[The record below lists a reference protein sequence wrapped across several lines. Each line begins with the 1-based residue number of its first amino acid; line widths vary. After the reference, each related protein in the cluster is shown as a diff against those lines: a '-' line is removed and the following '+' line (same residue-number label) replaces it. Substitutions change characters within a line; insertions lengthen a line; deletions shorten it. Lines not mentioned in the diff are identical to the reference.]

1 MKTIFLDFGNVI
13 GFFDHG
19 RALKH
24 FARYTDVPHTELE
37 TMLYGGTLGDD
48 YDSGRITTHQYLEHV
63 KKLANFRCTDEE
75 FLTAYTD
82 IFWPNPDVCE
92 LVPVLAKKYRLV
104 LASNT
109 NDAHYQQFTK
119 MFAPVLSHLQHLV
132 ASHVVGARKPRPEFY
147 QRAQEWAHAEPHE
160 CVFVDDL
167 PKNIA
172 AAVAHGWTGVL
183 YQSGD
188 RLADKLRAAGVP
200 IE

>member
-19 RALKH
+19 RAMKH
-24 FARYTDVPHTELE
+24 FARYTDTPHAELE
-37 TMLYGGTLGDD
+37 KLLYGGELGDA
-48 YDSGRITTHQYLEHV
+48 YDSGRITTQQYLARV
-63 KKLANFRCTDEE
+63 KELAHFRCTDDE
-75 FLTAYTD
+75 FLAAYTD

-92 LVPVLAKKYRLV
+92 LVPTLAKKYRLV

-109 NDAHYQQFTK
+109 NDAHYQRFTQ
-119 MFAPVLSHLQHLV
+119 MFADVLGHLHHLV

-147 QRAQEWAHAEPHE
+147 HRAQHWAHAHPHE

-167 PKNIA
+167 AKNID

-183 YQSGD
+183 YRPGD

-200 IE
+200 VE